1 MRNFFYKILI
11 LLLFC
16 FGFIQTK
23 PLKIIQKHQY
33 FKVDNLGN
41 IYFVNHEEITK
52 YNAQG
57 KLINRYSNLKL
68 GDVTSLDVTNPLK
81 IIAYYRDF
89 QQLVFLD
96 NLLSVNSEPINLED
110 LGYEQTELVCAS
122 ANNSFWIYDNRNAE
136 LIRFNAQSK
145 IVNRTGN
152 LNQILE
158 IKLKPNFLLEQNGM
172 LYMNCI
178 DLGIQVFDIY
188 GTYSKAIGIKGLNQF
203 QLSNEFLYYQRDSN
217 LVSYNTKLFFESTI
231 KLKVIP
237 KSLCFL
243 NSSLYCGYSDSL
255 VTGSVYNKK

>member
-11 LLLFC
+11 PLLFC

-23 PLKIIQKHQY
+23 PIKIIQKHQY

-89 QQLVFLD
+89 QQLIFLD

-188 GTYSKAIGIKGLNQF
+188 GTYSKTIGIKGLNQF
-203 QLSNEFLYYQRDSN
+203 QVSNEFLYYQRDSLLISYDSRLFSETSLRVKQSSTDVQFFNN
-217 LVSYNTKLFFESTI
+217 LIYL
-231 KLKVIP
+231 
-237 KSLCFL
+237 
-243 NSSLYCGYSDSL
+243 GYKDSL
-255 VTGSVYNKK
+255 IRVKP